1 VPLSALEEDLSL
13 RKQALSQEELRLEF
27 YRRANVTDYKA
38 RVEDFNRAVRAAK
51 AAMREYRRRRSGLAR
66 LEVAFNRC
74 LDAKILFTRFGRVEI
89 TTNASGLEEAGE
101 DADSP

>member
-1 VPLSALEEDLSL
+1 MKFPYEEFDLSGVTTYPL
-13 RKQALSQEELRLEF
+13 KS
-27 YRRANVTDYKA
+27 RASKA

-101 DADSP
+101 DADTR